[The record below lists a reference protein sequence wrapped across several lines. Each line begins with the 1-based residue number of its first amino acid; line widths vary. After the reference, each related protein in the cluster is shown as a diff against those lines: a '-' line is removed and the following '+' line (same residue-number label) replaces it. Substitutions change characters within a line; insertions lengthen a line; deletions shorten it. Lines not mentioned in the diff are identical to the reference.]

1 MGSKLKSVATGLS
14 VVQMRWQRSND
25 LVKMR
30 YPVLGRLLCRLQGWR
45 GALLI
50 FSIMAWV
57 LFLANAAIS
66 IVLTIRGG
74 GVVNDGSIT
83 DPTIRSGS
91 CASVN
96 STDTWIHLAMNVNS
110 AILLAA
116 TNFAMQA
123 WTALTRSEIDQVHAE
138 GETADV
144 GIPSLRNMTRIRPTR
159 FFLYVKSVT

>member
-1 MGSKLKSVATGLS
+1 MRSKLKSVATGLS
-14 VVQMRWQRSND
+14 AVQMRWQRSND
-25 LVKMR
+25 LVKKR
-30 YPVLGRLLCRLQGWR
+30 YPVLGRLSSRLQGWR

-50 FSIMAWV
+50 FAVTAWV

-66 IVLTIRGG
+66 VVLTVRGG
-74 GVVNDGSIT
+74 GVVSDGTIT
-83 DPTIRSGS
+83 NPTIMSGS

-96 STDTWIHLAMNVNS
+96 SADTWIHLAMNVNS

-138 GETADV
+138 GENGGCWHPFAPEHDPHTAGTV
-144 GIPSLRNMTRIRPTR
+144 FPVCQTRP
-159 FFLYVKSVT
+159 